1 MYTPQHP
8 QNSVKF
14 RKKNPKKNIKHIAP
28 RQCSWHFIS
37 LGQLL
42 SSHRLLHSC
51 QAARTCA
58 ICRSCL
64 LGLAGRDG
72 SNESLAKAAPKPT
85 KSWAYGRAHAAECHV
100 PGSVIKKQL
109 LLNTLRIAGWNT
121 HCLEYLPLPTGAT
134 LSTHSSATQVATGP
148 PMTTAWAVGSSIVTP
163 LNHDMEALQK
173 TQCFTSQD
181 LGTAVYLWLLNDV
194 APKKRRQ
201 RITSLGQSNWATRT
215 DLEAGR
221 APKSINNFRRVERPT
236 QLFFD
241 LENWVTFFVRV
252 NVGVHIPGRSMP
264 PQVISSYSYSM
275 L

>member
-1 MYTPQHP
+1 
-8 QNSVKF
+8 
-14 RKKNPKKNIKHIAP
+14 
-28 RQCSWHFIS
+28 
-37 LGQLL
+37 L
-42 SSHRLLHSC
+42 SSHRLLNSC

-100 PGSVIKKQL
+100 PGSIIKKQL

-134 LSTHSSATQVATGP
+134 LSTHSCANQVATGP

-241 LENWVTFFVRV
+241 LENWVTFSVRV

>member
-1 MYTPQHP
+1 MSKPSTISIRAGIGSLLCTTQSTTACIHHNIHRTPW
-8 QNSVKF
+8 NLE
-14 RKKNPKKNIKHIAP
+14 RKNRNKNIKHIAP

-72 SNESLAKAAPKPT
+72 SNKSLAKAAPKPT

-100 PGSVIKKQL
+100 PGSIIKKQL
-109 LLNTLRIAGWNT
+109 LPNTLRIAGSNT
-121 HCLEYLPLPTGAT
+121 HCFEHPPLPTGAT
-134 LSTHSSATQVATGP
+134 LSTHSSANQVATGP

-194 APKKRRQ
+194 APKKEDRESQ
-201 RITSLGQSNWATRT
+201 VWVKAIEPQEQIW
-215 DLEAGR
+215 
-221 APKSINNFRRVERPT
+221 RP
-236 QLFFD
+236 
-241 LENWVTFFVRV
+241 
-252 NVGVHIPGRSMP
+252 GGP
-264 PQVISSYSYSM
+264 PNP
-275 L
+275 

>member
-1 MYTPQHP
+1 MSKPSTISIRAGIGSLLCTTQSTTACIHHNIHRTPW
-8 QNSVKF
+8 NLERKI
-14 RKKNPKKNIKHIAP
+14 RKKHIKHIAP

-134 LSTHSSATQVATGP
+134 LSTHSSANQVATGP

-236 QLFFD
+236 QY
-241 LENWVTFFVRV
+241 N
-252 NVGVHIPGRSMP
+252 NH
-264 PQVISSYSYSM
+264 
-275 L
+275 